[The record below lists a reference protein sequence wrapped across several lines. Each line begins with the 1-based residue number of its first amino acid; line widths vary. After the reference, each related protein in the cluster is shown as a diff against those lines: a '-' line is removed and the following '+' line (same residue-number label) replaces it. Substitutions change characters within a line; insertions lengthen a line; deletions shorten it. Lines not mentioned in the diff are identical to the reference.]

1 MSGEMVTLELTGNPG
16 VTSLTIPQGASVSF
30 TLSFTA
36 DVEEG
41 PYSLD
46 LERVGVSGIHSFYPA
61 LPGVDYEFAHAPT
74 SRGTW
79 TYRAHLTYVSD
90 ESLVELF
97 SDTID
102 VVAWAASATADAGLE
117 AREATAGVETRTADA
132 SLEARTATAGVE
144 NRTAD
149 AELPSR
155 DLTAGAEG

>member
-1 MSGEMVTLELTGNPG
+1 MVTLELTGNPG

-41 PYSLD
+41 PYALD
-46 LERVGVSGIHSFYPA
+46 LQAVSPGVGIHTFYPA

-74 SRGTW
+74 FRGTW